1 MHDEFSSPRRS
12 PPLPPPGGNNHDKDD
27 GDEDDDD
34 VDDFE
39 DGELEGDND
48 DEYVR
53 GMIHPP
59 CVHQRRGLFL
69 QGTQSQC
76 IDAKIRRKPF

>member
-1 MHDEFSSPRRS
+1 MLACEIIQLNFVSGIKWQDEEFES
-12 PPLPPPGGNNHDKDD
+12 

-76 IDAKIRRKPF
+76 IDAKIRRKPI

>member
-1 MHDEFSSPRRS
+1 MHDEFSSPPRS
-12 PPLPPPGGNNHDKDD
+12 LPLPPPGGNNHDEDD
-27 GDEDDDD
+27 GDENDDD

-39 DGELEGDND
+39 DGEHEGDND
-48 DEYVR
+48 DEYER

-76 IDAKIRRKPF
+76 IGAKIRRKPI